1 MGEAS
6 LTTLHLLATDP
17 SAVAQAAELAR
28 DGHLVAVPTE
38 TVYGLAADARQ
49 PDAVKKIFAAKGRP
63 ADHPLIVHL
72 ADKSLVTEWVETLPD
87 YFDALADTFWP
98 GPLTIVA
105 KKQAHVSDVV
115 TGGHPTVG
123 IRVPNHP
130 AMLALLQHINS
141 GLAAPSANPYK
152 KISPTTAEQVLF
164 GLSGKIAAVLD
175 GGPCEVGLESTIV
188 DISSATPRI
197 LRAGPITKAALE
209 AVLNIEVDEPD
220 VHTVAVPGNVKAHY
234 QPSKPLT
241 LLSTEELVARLSG
254 QCEAN
259 TGVLYYSSQI
269 ERMISE
275 NSANNELV
283 DLKLGADKAKYAH
296 GLYHG
301 LHQLDQSSATEILL
315 EAPPTAPE
323 WRDVNDRLMRAAAQ

>member
-17 SAVAQAAELAR
+17 TAVTQAAELAR
-28 DGHLVAVPTE
+28 DGQLVAVPTE
-38 TVYGLAADARQ
+38 TVYGLAADANQ
-49 PDAVKKIFAAKGRP
+49 PNAVKKIFAAKGRP
-63 ADHPLIVHL
+63 ADHPLIVHV
-72 ADKSLVTEWVETLPD
+72 ADKSLVTQWAETLPD
-87 YFDALADTFWP
+87 YFDALADAFWP

-105 KKQAHVSDVV
+105 KKRAHVSDIV
-115 TGGHPTVG
+115 TGGHKTVG

-130 AMLALLQHINS
+130 AMLALLQQVQS

-188 DISSATPRI
+188 DISSPTPRI
-197 LRAGPITKAALE
+197 LRAGPITKADLE
-209 AVLNIEVDEPD
+209 AVLNMEVEEPD

-234 QPSKPLT
+234 QPSKRLT
-241 LLSTEELVARLSG
+241 ILSTQALTSRLQLGCAS
-254 QCEAN
+254 N
-259 TGVLYYSSQI
+259 TGILYYSSEI
-269 ERMISE
+269 ESILSE
-275 NSANNELV
+275 HRDINELV
-283 DLKLGADKAKYAH
+283 DLKLGAEKTKYAQ
-296 GLYHG
+296 GLYYG

-315 EAPPTAPE
+315 EAPPRTPK